1 MDAKMSTP
9 VFFFLVFFVRDL
21 LSTDMFFVV
30 DEPRRN
36 PKMNQLQKEK
46 PVRNTNTDGKQA
58 TQQNL

>member
-30 DEPRRN
+30 DEPQRN